1 MAGNIF
7 TTGGDVAAGVDAQP
21 GYSQTYTSEQ
31 YSLGTV
37 RIQPSDEVESG
48 LTTSTPAGT
57 GMTGEEKGK
66 GNSGVDRDKNFA
78 LLTGDREWVFIKAN
92 GTKINKGDVV
102 VQSSGLPFQGV
113 PNTGA
118 SAQRITLLG
127 VADND
132 IPSDSFG
139 WVIRKGC
146 AVGRTDAASGGKT
159 VTINT
164 PLVTDSVAGEVK
176 DASGTLVATEV
187 IGLSLEGDDTTLV
200 DFIQAYIDIG

>member
-1 MAGNIF
+1 MAGNTF
-7 TTGGDVAAGVDAQP
+7 NTGGDVADGV
-21 GYSQTYTSEQ
+21 YSQSGFSTTTTTEDYA
-31 YSLGTV
+31 LGTRRV
-37 RIQPSDEVESG
+37 QLADEVASG
-48 LTTSTPAGT
+48 LTQATAAGT
-57 GMTGEEKGK
+57 ILTGDEVGR
-66 GNSGVDRDKNFA
+66 GNSGVDRTKNFA
-78 LLTGDREWVFIKAN
+78 LLTGDRAWVFIKAN
-92 GTKINKGDVV
+92 GTQINKGDVV
-102 VQSSGLPFQGV
+102 VQSSALPFQGV

-132 IPSDSFG
+132 IASGSFG
-139 WVIRKGC
+139 WVICKGC
-146 AVGRTDAASGGKT
+146 AVVRTDASGGGKT

-164 PLVTDSVAGEVK
+164 ALVTDSVAGEVK